1 MDLSHATRT
10 LKRLSQTD
18 SLIFS
23 LRAKILARI
32 MLDDP
37 RLRSY
42 SDIGLKAFGP
52 RSTLL
57 TGALF
62 CLELFTVRSIFCTL
76 PLFPRL
82 FIDSVLLVTLSA
94 DSLHTVAPTYSA
106 NTYKVMGLVLFV
118 VHANVN
124 TYSC

>member
-1 MDLSHATRT
+1 M
-10 LKRLSQTD
+10 
-18 SLIFS
+18 
-23 LRAKILARI
+23 ARI
-32 MLDDP
+32 ILDDP

-62 CLELFTVRSIFCTL
+62 CLELFTVRSFFRVL
-76 PLFPRL
+76 LLFLRL
-82 FIDSVLLVTLSA
+82 FLDSVLLVTLYA

-106 NTYKVMGLVLFV
+106 NTYKIIGLVVFV
-118 VHANVN
+118 FHPMSMHTRAEDWP
-124 TYSC
+124 SD